1 MFLRSKSLI
10 VAAILLGGSLGL
22 GLTGIAQS
30 QEATPI
36 PTLTPSSLPT
46 PVPPPSAIPA
56 ARPSPTPAHPPDGTI
71 ERMTLIHETDQSAYY
86 ALTYWSDGLLING
99 FLGRPKSPGKHPAI
113 IHNRGGYDD
122 VGALTGVEIVPYV
135 EAGYVAAA
143 SQYRG
148 NGGSQGKEDFGGAD
162 VDDVTNLIPL
172 LKSLPDVDPDR
183 IGMFGGS
190 RGGMMAYI
198 ALKNDTVSGRHDI
211 KAAVTVGGIA
221 DLFMWDKERNGTL
234 ASILWLPLIGTT
246 PAQNP
251 KPFQDR
257 SAVYWPDLID
267 APILLLHG
275 EADTEVSINETLEL
289 ADLLHKAGKT
299 AEFVTYPGGDHP
311 LTKYHGGEPDA
322 LAWFG
327 YYLGGDGVDRSF
339 AAHQKAIGDVSTWF
353 LAQKH

>member
-1 MFLRSKSLI
+1 
-10 VAAILLGGSLGL
+10 VLGGALWLGL
-22 GLTGIAQS
+22 AGIAQS

-36 PTLTPSSLPT
+36 PTLTPSFLAT
-46 PVPPPSAIPA
+46 PVPPPTSTPSVPPTLSQPA
-56 ARPSPTPAHPPDGTI
+56 DGSI
-71 ERMTLIHETDQSAYY
+71 EQMTLIYETDHSAYY
-86 ALTYWSDGLLING
+86 ALTYWSDTLLING
-99 FLGRPKSPGKHPAI
+99 YLGRPKSPGKHPAI

-122 VGALTGVEIVPYV
+122 VGALTGIEIVPYV

-148 NGGSQGKEDFGGAD
+148 NGGSQGKEDFGGVD
-162 VDDVTNLIPL
+162 VHDVTNLIPL

-198 ALKNDTVSGRHDI
+198 ALKNDTLSGHHDI
-211 KAAVTVGGIA
+211 KAAVTAGGIA
-221 DLFMWDKERNGTL
+221 DLFMWDRERNGTL
-234 ASILWLPLIGTT
+234 AGVLWLPLIGTT

-251 KPFQDR
+251 EPFQER

-289 ADLLHKAGKT
+289 ADLLQKAGKT
-299 AEFVTYPGGDHP
+299 VDFVTYPGGDHP
-311 LTKYHGGEPDA
+311 LSKYHGGEPDA

-339 AAHQKAIGDVSTWF
+339 AAHEKAISDVSTWF
-353 LAQKH
+353 LAQGR

>member
-10 VAAILLGGSLGL
+10 VATILLGGSLWL
-22 GLTGIAQS
+22 GLAGIAQS
-30 QEATPI
+30 QDATPI
-36 PTLTPSSLPT
+36 PTLTPSFLPT
-46 PVPPPSAIPA
+46 PVPPPSSVP
-56 ARPSPTPAHPPDGTI
+56 PVSPTPSQPTDGTI
-71 ERMTLIHETDQSAYY
+71 EHMSPIYETDHSAYY

-113 IHNRGGYDD
+113 IHNRGGYDN
-122 VGALTGVEIVPYV
+122 VGALTGIEIVPYV

-162 VDDVTNLIPL
+162 VHDVTNLIPL

-190 RGGMMAYI
+190 RGGMMAFI
-198 ALKNDTVSGRHDI
+198 ALKNDTLSGHHDI
-211 KAAVTVGGIA
+211 KAAVTAGGIT
-221 DLFMWDKERNGTL
+221 DLFMWDRERNGTL
-234 ASILWLPLIGTT
+234 ASVLWLPLIGTT

-251 KPFQDR
+251 EPFQER
-257 SAVYWPDLID
+257 SAVYWPDLIN

-299 AEFVTYPGGDHP
+299 VDFVTYPNGDHP
-311 LTKYHGGEPDA
+311 LTKYSGGDPDA

-339 AAHQKAIGDVSTWF
+339 ATHEKAISDVATWF
-353 LAQKH
+353 LAQGR